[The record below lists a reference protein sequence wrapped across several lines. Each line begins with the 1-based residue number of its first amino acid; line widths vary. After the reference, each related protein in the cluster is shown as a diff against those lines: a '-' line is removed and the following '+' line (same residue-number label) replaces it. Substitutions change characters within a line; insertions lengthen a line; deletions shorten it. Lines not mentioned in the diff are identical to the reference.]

1 MRRLAV
7 SLLLVGLPGLAVPAL
22 AQGTEVQDSVIVS
35 GPVRPDPAV
44 VPAADGQVPVVEPVQ
59 IAGVNGRLAVNL
71 AAGNG
76 NQQINGAILS
86 MGDVAQSGGVV
97 VQRSLSNDRSDRVT
111 HIALEGE
118 AFGNSS
124 GLISVNIAAGNQNQM
139 ANLAVIG
146 VGSLGVLSDALLEQ
160 SRASTE
166 PSGSTGGTGQRNDT
180 IAVSDDAFR
189 DSSGLIQVNLIG
201 GERNSSANT
210 FVLSVLDTK
219 GSP

>member
-1 MRRLAV
+1 MRRLAT
-7 SLLLVGLPGLAVPAL
+7 SLLLVTLPGIAMPAL
-22 AQGTEVQDSVIVS
+22 AQVATVQDSVIVS
-35 GPVRPDPAV
+35 GPVAPEPPAQPAV
-44 VPAADGQVPVVEPVQ
+44 DGAVPVVEPVQ

-76 NQQINGAILS
+76 NQQINGAVLS
-86 MGDVAQSGGVV
+86 MGDVAQSGSVAI
-97 VQRSLSNDRSDRVT
+97 QRSFSTDTSNRAT

-166 PSGSTGGTGQRNDT
+166 PSGPTGGTEQRNDT

-210 FVLSVLDTK
+210 FVLSVLDTG